1 MTALPHRLDEPV
13 FAAQSAFR
21 AIMDACARPGSLQPI
36 AAADGVPPPLSGE
49 AASVA
54 LTLFDHDTPVWL
66 DGVLSSA
73 PDVAAWLRF
82 RTGAPIVA
90 EPGEAAFALVAD
102 PQRLPPFEAFN
113 PGTGDYPDRST
124 TLVLQVAAFD
134 QGQALVLTGPGIR
147 GETVLAAAP
156 LPADMADRITANR
169 SLFPRGVDLLFV
181 APGQVAA
188 IPRSVR
194 LKRG

>member
-1 MTALPHRLDEPV
+1 MSAALRLGEPV
-13 FAAQSAFR
+13 FAAQSGFR
-21 AIMDACARPGSLQPI
+21 AIMNAIARPGSLSPI
-36 AAADGVPPPLSGE
+36 APAADGPAPLSGE

-66 DGVLSSA
+66 DAVLSGT
-73 PDVAAWLRF
+73 PDIAAWLRF

-90 EPGEAAFALVAD
+90 EPGEAAFALIGD
-102 PQRLPPFEAFN
+102 PARMPPFEVFN

-124 TLVLQVAAFD
+124 TLVLQVAEFG
-134 QGQALVLTGPGIR
+134 QGEMLVLTGPGIR
-147 GETVLAAAP
+147 NEAAFAAVP
-156 LPADMADRITANR
+156 LPADMAGRIAANR

-188 IPRSVR
+188 VPRSVR